1 MEREGA
7 GRQQQ
12 LWHSGA
18 MAGGEEFTGVCK
30 SDDLVNDFQQEKHKK
45 EETNANTPKRLIPE
59 MRSRDEPCRAE
70 INFLHGSVRVS
81 DQTRAR
87 EKEGDGLATSQ
98 EHCEARPRLE
108 SVGTAASWKLH
119 YGGRN
124 CRQSEIC

>member
-59 MRSRDEPCRAE
+59 MRSRDGQLAQR
-70 INFLHGSVRVS
+70 GG
-81 DQTRAR
+81 DQFPAWFG
-87 EKEGDGLATSQ
+87 EG
-98 EHCEARPRLE
+98 
-108 SVGTAASWKLH
+108 
-119 YGGRN
+119 
-124 CRQSEIC
+124 